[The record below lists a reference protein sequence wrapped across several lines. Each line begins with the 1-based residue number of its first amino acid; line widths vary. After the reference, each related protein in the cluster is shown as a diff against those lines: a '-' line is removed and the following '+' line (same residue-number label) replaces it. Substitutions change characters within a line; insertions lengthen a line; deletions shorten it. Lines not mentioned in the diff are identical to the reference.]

1 MILFARGV
9 QPGFT
14 HDANNIKN
22 VTPMMQSLYPCRI
35 VGIKWCGV
43 VESLDSLGGDD
54 EQMHHPESTA
64 ELWLATDPRCENR
77 Y

>member
-1 MILFARGV
+1 MMLI
-9 QPGFT
+9 
-14 HDANNIKN
+14 IKN
-22 VTPMMQSLYPCRI
+22 VTPMMQSLYPGRI

-43 VESLDSLGGDD
+43 VESSDSLGGDD

>member
-22 VTPMMQSLYPCRI
+22 VTPLMQSLYPCRI

-54 EQMHHPESTA
+54 EQMHHPELNSRA
-64 ELWLATDPRCENR
+64 VVGNGPKV
-77 Y
+77 

>member
-14 HDANNIKN
+14 HELIIKN
-22 VTPMMQSLYPCRI
+22 VTPMMQFLYPGRI

-54 EQMHHPESTA
+54 EQMHHPELNSRA
-64 ELWLATDPRCENR
+64 VVGNGPKV
-77 Y
+77 